1 MAQLAQETRDAIV
14 AAYGRESARTVGE
27 RYGLSRNAV
36 IGLWHRHVPAEL
48 RGTATRFNAE
58 PRRTPRAARAAV
70 VRPEPRP
77 APEPVTVEPIVD
89 RRGSAPVALLPKP
102 IPDSLPV
109 SVDEPAPEG
118 GVGIGDLDLRH
129 CRYPVGTGPDGRQRF
144 CGASRLRRPG
154 VFSDGCSPYCA
165 EHTRLSYAPAP
176 VREKRK
182 DGPRPQHVAWGWV

>member
-1 MAQLAQETRDAIV
+1 MAHLAKETRDAIV

-48 RGTATRFNAE
+48 RGTAPRSHAE
-58 PRRTPRAARAAV
+58 PRRAPRAARAAAA
-70 VRPEPRP
+70 RPEPRSLSEP
-77 APEPVTVEPIVD
+77 AAAARIVD
-89 RRGSAPVALLPKP
+89 RRGSAPVALPP
-102 IPDSLPV
+102 LPV
-109 SVDEPAPEG
+109 PADEPAPEG
-118 GVGIGDLDLRH
+118 GVGIAGLELRH
-129 CRYPVGTGPDGRQRF
+129 CRYSVGTGPDGRLRF

-182 DGPRPQHVAWGWV
+182 DGPRPQHVAWGWG